1 MVRGSGATTRTR
13 AWHARTRVA
22 CACEMGIWAWAAC
35 VRACDVRARALA
47 AQRHVCGAT
56 SLRPSPFTHG
66 PCRFVTSM
74 SWPLK
79 TLPPSILRLHAPR
92 RAPSSPESWPWSAA
106 EHPGRQR
113 LLGACLAGFFAGAL
127 LTLLRRTQRR
137 VESEQVCPPS
147 HVRHSNH
154 SRCTGTGMQAL
165 RFRRAQTRWRDT
177 RSSGPA

>member
-1 MVRGSGATTRTR
+1 
-13 AWHARTRVA
+13 
-22 CACEMGIWAWAAC
+22 MGCMCAC
-35 VRACDVRARALA
+35 VRCASSGFAA

-92 RAPSSPESWPWSAA
+92 RAPSSPESSPWSAA

-127 LTLLRRTQRR
+127 LTLLCRTQRR

-147 HVRHSNH
+147 HARHSNH
-154 SRCTGTGMQAL
+154 SHARVA
-165 RFRRAQTRWRDT
+165 RAQGCRRCGSGGRRRGGATHAAVDQRERALI
-177 RSSGPA
+177 RSAADP